1 MGAAVE
7 TQGMEACMSIRLIAY
22 LSAAALAAVVLA
34 YGLGRWQG
42 SAAERRACEA
52 ELHAAELTAERQARE
67 SERKAQEAQNAIVQD
82 YERQV
87 ADYKRTIDSYID
99 ADRLSDTSTCPKLS
113 KPSGTQPSLVCYTRA
128 DIQRKVAESLA
139 LAAECDEIAIRYKAV
154 VKAYQSA
161 YGAKE
166 E

>member
-1 MGAAVE
+1 MINV
-7 TQGMEACMSIRLIAY
+7 RLIAY

-52 ELHAAELTAERQARE
+52 EIHAAELTAERQARDA
-67 SERKAQEAQNAIVQD
+67 ERKAQEAQNGIIQD
-82 YERQV
+82 YEHQI
-87 ADYKRTIDSYID
+87 ADYRRTVDAYVD
-99 ADRLSDTSTCPKLS
+99 ADRLSDTSTCPKLP
-113 KPSGTQPSLVCYTRA
+113 KASGAQPGLVCYTRA

-139 LAAECDEIAIRYKAV
+139 LGAECDEIAIRYRALVRAYDSAV
-154 VKAYQSA
+154 S
-161 YGAKE
+161 AKE

>member
-1 MGAAVE
+1 MFNF
-7 TQGMEACMSIRLIAY
+7 RLIAC
-22 LSAAALAAVVLA
+22 LSAAALAAVALA
-34 YGLGRWQG
+34 YGIGRWQG
-42 SAAERRACEA
+42 SSAERRACEA
-52 ELHAAELTAERQARE
+52 EIHAAELTAERQARE

-87 ADYKRTIDSYID
+87 ADYKRTIDAYVD
-99 ADRLSDTSTCPKLS
+99 ADSL
-113 KPSGTQPSLVCYTRA
+113 SGTSPCKDLPRASGAESGLVCYTPA
-128 DIQRKVAESLA
+128 DISRKVAESLA
-139 LAAECDEIAIRYKAV
+139 LAAECDQLAIRYRAV

>member
-1 MGAAVE
+1 M
-7 TQGMEACMSIRLIAY
+7 CIRLIAY
-22 LSAAALAAVVLA
+22 IAAAALAAVALA

-42 SAAERRACEA
+42 SAAERKACEA

-67 SERKAQEAQNAIVQD
+67 TERKAQEAQNAIVQD
-82 YERQV
+82 YEHQI
-87 ADYKRTIDSYID
+87 ADYKRSIDSYVD
-99 ADRLSDTSTCPKLS
+99 ADRLSDTSTCKDLPRA
-113 KPSGTQPSLVCYTRA
+113 SGTQPGAVCYTRA

-139 LAAECDEIAIRYKAV
+139 LAAECDEIAIRYKAL

-161 YGAKE
+161 YSAKE

>member
-1 MGAAVE
+1 MPV
-7 TQGMEACMSIRLIAY
+7 RYLIA
-22 LSAAALAAVVLA
+22 AAIAAVVLA

-52 ELHAAELTAERQARE
+52 EIHAAELTAERQARE
-67 SERKAQEAQNAIVQD
+67 SERKAQEAQNGIIQD
-82 YERQV
+82 YEHQI

-99 ADRLSDTSTCPKLS
+99 ADRLSDTSTCKDVPKA
-113 KPSGTQPSLVCYTRA
+113 SGAQPGAVCYTRA
-128 DIQRKVAESLA
+128 DIQRKVAESMA
-139 LAAECDEIAIRYKAV
+139 IAAECDEIAIRYKAV

-161 YGAKE
+161 YSAKE

>member
-1 MGAAVE
+1 
-7 TQGMEACMSIRLIAY
+7 MSIRLIAY

-52 ELHAAELTAERQARE
+52 EIHAAELTAERQARE
-67 SERKAQEAQNAIVQD
+67 SERKAQEVQNAIVED

-87 ADYKRTIDSYID
+87 ADYKRTIDSYVD
-99 ADRLSDTSTCPKLS
+99 ADSLSDIHPCPKL
-113 KPSGTQPSLVCYTRA
+113 PEASGAQPRAVCYTRA
-128 DIQRKVAESLA
+128 DIQEKVAESMA
-139 LAAECDEIAIRYKAV
+139 VGAECDEIAIRYKAL

-161 YGAKE
+161 YSAKE

>member
-1 MGAAVE
+1 MLNF
-7 TQGMEACMSIRLIAY
+7 RLIAY
-22 LSAAALAAVVLA
+22 LSAAAIAAVVLA

-52 ELHAAELTAERQARE
+52 EIHAAELTAERQARE
-67 SERKAQEAQNAIVQD
+67 TERKAREAQNAIVED

-87 ADYKRTIDSYID
+87 ADYKRTIDSYVD
-99 ADRLSDTSTCPKLS
+99 ADRLSDTSTCPKL
-113 KPSGTQPSLVCYTRA
+113 PEASGVESSLVCYTPA

-139 LAAECDEIAIRYKAV
+139 VGAECDEIAIRYKAL

-161 YGAKE
+161 YSAKE

>member
-1 MGAAVE
+1 MLNF
-7 TQGMEACMSIRLIAY
+7 RLIAY
-22 LSAAALAAVVLA
+22 LSAAAIAAVVLA
-34 YGLGRWQG
+34 YGIGRWQG

-67 SERKAQEAQNAIVQD
+67 TERKAQEVQNAIVTD

-99 ADRLSDTSTCPKLS
+99 ADRLSDTSTCKDLPRA
-113 KPSGTQPSLVCYTRA
+113 PGAQSGLVCYTKS

-154 VKAYQSA
+154 VRAYESVRA
-161 YGAKE
+161 DR
-166 E
+166 

>member
-1 MGAAVE
+1 
-7 TQGMEACMSIRLIAY
+7 MSIRLIAY
-22 LSAAALAAVVLA
+22 LSAAAIAAVCIA

-52 ELHAAELTAERQARE
+52 EIHAAELTAERQARE
-67 SERKAQEAQNAIVQD
+67 TERKAQEAQNAIVED

-99 ADRLSDTSTCPKLS
+99 ADRRSDTSTCKDLPRA
-113 KPSGTQPSLVCYTRA
+113 PGAQPGLVCYTKS
-128 DIQRKVAESLA
+128 DIQRKVAERLA

-154 VKAYQSA
+154 VKAYNA
-161 YGAKE
+161 LGAKE

>member
-1 MGAAVE
+1 MIN
-7 TQGMEACMSIRLIAY
+7 IRLLIT
-22 LSAAALAAVVLA
+22 LSAAAIAAVVLA
-34 YGLGRWQG
+34 YGIGRWQG

-52 ELHAAELTAERQARE
+52 EIHATELTAERQARE
-67 SERKAQEAQNAIVQD
+67 TERKAQEAQNAIVED

-99 ADRLSDTSTCPKLS
+99 ADRLSDTSACKDLPR
-113 KPSGTQPSLVCYTRA
+113 PSGAVSGLVCYTRA
-128 DIQRKVAESLA
+128 DISRKVAESLA
-139 LAAECDEIAIRYKAV
+139 LAAECDEIAIRYKAL

-161 YGAKE
+161 YSAKE

>member
-1 MGAAVE
+1 MIN
-7 TQGMEACMSIRLIAY
+7 IRLLIT
-22 LSAAALAAVVLA
+22 LSAAAIAAVCLA
-34 YGLGRWQG
+34 YGIGRWQG

-52 ELHAAELTAERQARE
+52 EIHAAELTAERQARDA
-67 SERKAQEAQNAIVQD
+67 ERKAQEAQNAIVQD

-99 ADRLSDTSTCPKLS
+99 ADRLSDTSTCPKL
-113 KPSGTQPSLVCYTRA
+113 PEASGAQPGLVCYSRA

-139 LAAECDEIAIRYKAV
+139 VGAECDQLAIRYKALV
-154 VKAYQSA
+154 RAYDSA
-161 YGAKE
+161 VSAKE

>member
-1 MGAAVE
+1 MIN
-7 TQGMEACMSIRLIAY
+7 IRLLIMLLIT
-22 LSAAALAAVVLA
+22 LSAAALAAVCLA

-52 ELHAAELTAERQARE
+52 EIHAAELTAERQARE
-67 SERKAQEAQNAIVQD
+67 SERKAQEAQNGIIQD
-82 YERQV
+82 YEHQI
-87 ADYKRTIDSYID
+87 ADYKRSIDSYVD
-99 ADRLSDTSTCPKLS
+99 ADRLSDTRTCKDLPRA
-113 KPSGTQPSLVCYTRA
+113 SGAQPGLVCYTRA
-128 DIQRKVAESLA
+128 DISRKVAESLA

-161 YGAKE
+161 YSAKE

>member
-1 MGAAVE
+1 MN
-7 TQGMEACMSIRLIAY
+7 IRLIAY
-22 LSAAALAAVVLA
+22 IAAAAIAAVVLA

-52 ELHAAELTAERQARE
+52 EIHAAELTAERQARE

-87 ADYKRTIDSYID
+87 ADYKRTIDSYVD
-99 ADRLSDTSTCPKLS
+99 ADSLSDIRPCPKLP
-113 KPSGTQPSLVCYTRA
+113 KASGAQPGLVCYTRA
-128 DIQRKVAESLA
+128 DISRKVAESLA
-139 LAAECDEIAIRYKAV
+139 LAAECDEIAIRYKAL

-161 YGAKE
+161 YSAKE

>member
-7 TQGMEACMSIRLIAY
+7 EKGMEARMSIRLIAY
-22 LSAAALAAVVLA
+22 LSAAAIAAVCLA
-34 YGLGRWQG
+34 YGLGRFQG

-52 ELHAAELTAERQARE
+52 EIHAAELTAERQARE
-67 SERKAQEAQNAIVQD
+67 TERKAQEAQNAIVQD

-99 ADRLSDTSTCPKLS
+99 ADRLSDTSTCPKL
-113 KPSGTQPSLVCYTRA
+113 PEASGAQPGLVCYTKS
-128 DIQRKVAESLA
+128 DIQEKVAESLA
-139 LAAECDEIAIRYKAV
+139 LAAECDEIAIRYKAL

-161 YGAKE
+161 YSAKE

>member
-1 MGAAVE
+1 MINIRLLIMLAAAAIAAV
-7 TQGMEACMSIRLIAY
+7 C
-22 LSAAALAAVVLA
+22 LA
-34 YGLGRWQG
+34 YSIGRWQG

-52 ELHAAELTAERQARE
+52 EIHAAELTAERQARE
-67 SERKAQEAQNAIVQD
+67 SERKAQEAQNAIVED

-99 ADRLSDTSTCPKLS
+99 ADRLSDTSTCPKL
-113 KPSGTQPSLVCYTRA
+113 PEASGTQPGLVCYTRA
-128 DIQRKVAESLA
+128 DISRKVAESLA

-154 VKAYQSA
+154 VKAYGALS
-161 YGAKE
+161 AKE

>member
-1 MGAAVE
+1 M
-7 TQGMEACMSIRLIAY
+7 QIRLIAY
-22 LSAAALAAVVLA
+22 IAAAALAAVVLA
-34 YGLGRWQG
+34 YAVGRWQG

-52 ELHAAELTAERQARE
+52 EIHAAELTAERQARE
-67 SERKAQEAQNAIVQD
+67 SERKAQEAQNAIVED

-99 ADRLSDTSTCPKLS
+99 ADRLSDTSTCKDLPRA
-113 KPSGTQPSLVCYTRA
+113 SGTQPSLVCYSRA

-139 LAAECDEIAIRYKAV
+139 LAAECDEIAIRYKAL

>member
-1 MGAAVE
+1 M
-7 TQGMEACMSIRLIAY
+7 QIRLIAY
-22 LSAAALAAVVLA
+22 IAAAALAAVVLA
-34 YGLGRWQG
+34 YGIGRYQG

-52 ELHAAELTAERQARE
+52 EIHAAELTAERQARE

-82 YERQV
+82 YEHQI
-87 ADYKRTIDSYID
+87 ADYKRSIDSYVD
-99 ADRLSDTSTCPKLS
+99 ADRLSDTSTCKDLPRA
-113 KPSGTQPSLVCYTRA
+113 PGAQPGLVCYSRT

-139 LAAECDEIAIRYKAV
+139 LAAECDEIAIRYKAL

-161 YGAKE
+161 YSAKE

>member
-1 MGAAVE
+1 MINA
-7 TQGMEACMSIRLIAY
+7 RLITC
-22 LSAAALAAVVLA
+22 LSAAAIAAVALA

-52 ELHAAELTAERQARE
+52 EIHAAELTAERQARDA
-67 SERKAQEAQNAIVQD
+67 ERKAQEAQNAIVQD
-82 YERQV
+82 YEHQI
-87 ADYKRTIDSYID
+87 ADYRRTVDSYID
-99 ADRLSDTSTCPKLS
+99 ADRLSDTSTCKDLPRA
-113 KPSGTQPSLVCYTRA
+113 PGAQPGLVCYSRA

-154 VKAYQSA
+154 VKAYHSA

>member
-1 MGAAVE
+1 
-7 TQGMEACMSIRLIAY
+7 MSIRLIAY
-22 LSAAALAAVVLA
+22 LSAAAIAAVVLA
-34 YGLGRWQG
+34 YGIGRWQG

-52 ELHAAELTAERQARE
+52 EIHAAELTAERQARE
-67 SERKAQEAQNAIVQD
+67 QERHAQEAQNGIIQD
-82 YERQV
+82 YEHQI
-87 ADYKRTIDSYID
+87 ADYRRTVDAYVD
-99 ADRLSDTSTCPKLS
+99 ADRLSDTSTCPDMPKR
-113 KPSGTQPSLVCYTRA
+113 SGAVSGSVCYTRA